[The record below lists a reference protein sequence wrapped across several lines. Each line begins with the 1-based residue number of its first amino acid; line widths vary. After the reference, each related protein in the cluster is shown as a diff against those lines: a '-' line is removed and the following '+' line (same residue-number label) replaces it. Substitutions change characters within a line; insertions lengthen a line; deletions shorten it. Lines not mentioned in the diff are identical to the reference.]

1 MGKMEFNVSKET
13 REVIG
18 ESIKKLINHKVN
30 KLDLSLNDIEEAVLP
45 KEYQSFLN
53 ENYKFDDIKD
63 STLLAAATDCVL
75 SIKSKQIGDF
85 DEELI
90 GHIISTDIISKDCF
104 LADKEDIHDF
114 QVLFSDVSRIFSTD
128 ALDELKNIYS
138 DVKNNNSA
146 LARRAFSTVIC
157 AATLLDR
164 RIHTFKDLCQKADPH
179 LVSLG
184 SKKTAAKSYIN
195 FEQLK
200 NTLVKNC
207 PDSIVV
213 ECFGRTAFETIYNRY
228 LFTMALVGDN
238 DEDFVNYFNTLSI
251 YPLAVIQEVW
261 RKLIMYGLY
270 DADHK
275 PVYKKTYECSE
286 KKGNKCSHYT
296 ETDEKAIKEISCH
309 LFNAALANKPSSDAY
324 KKMGIKERIKATAN
338 HFFLV
343 NLSYEGNMKKPS
355 YSTESPIFNNINN
368 VMQDLL
374 FTALVMQNIDYVL
387 ADFRKTVKKVMNN
400 PNALLIVDPPY
411 LMLLMIGYRYKD
423 KYFTSEDMDDLF
435 VLLKKAQCKVVFY
448 HSHYWKI
455 ATLCRR
461 SGLMFVGDY
470 GTRYKT
476 DVFVKNISDE
486 EQVFV
491 KKCIRNVRKFDESYE
506 IADPE
511 GSDVL

>member
-1 MGKMEFNVSKET
+1 MEFNVSKET

-18 ESIKKLINHKVN
+18 ESIKKLINHKVK

-53 ENYKFDDIKD
+53 ENYRFDDIKD

-90 GHIISTDIISKDCF
+90 DHIISTDIISKDCF

-200 NTLVKNC
+200 NTLVKKC

-228 LFTMALVGDN
+228 LFDMALVSDN
-238 DEDFVNYFNTLSI
+238 DEDFVNFFNTLSI

-261 RKLIMYGLY
+261 RKLIEYGLY
-270 DADHK
+270 NSDRK
-275 PVYKKTYECSE
+275 PVYQKIYGYPE
-286 KKGNKCSHYT
+286 KNGRNCSHYT
-296 ETDEKAIKEISCH
+296 ETDEKAIKNIICQI
-309 LFNAALANKPSSDAY
+309 FNDALANKPKTY
-324 KKMGIKERIKATAN
+324 KNMHTEEHIKAAAD
-338 HFFLV
+338 HFLLINF
-343 NLSYEGNMKKPS
+343 SYEGNMQKPS
-355 YSTESPIFNNINN
+355 YNVESPIFNNINN

-400 PNALLIVDPPY
+400 PKALLIVDPPY
-411 LMLLMIGYRYKD
+411 LTFLMIGYRYKD

-435 VLLKKAQCKVVFY
+435 GLLKKAQCKVVFF

-455 ATLCRR
+455 STMCRR
-461 SGLMFVGDY
+461 SGLVFVGDY
-470 GTRYKT
+470 GTKYKT

-486 EQVFV
+486 ERVFV
-491 KKCIRNVRKFDESYE
+491 KKCIKDVRKFDKSYE
-506 IADPE
+506 IADSE